1 MTALRG
7 NLRNGMPE
15 LDIPSIEPL
24 KINEMKIIDEPQ
36 IKITAKDIKLNGL
49 WTFHLNFLHLDLE
62 KKELTA
68 DFAFDKITLDAD
80 FLLKLNILVP
90 IQRKG
95 VMVLKCNNAGAKI
108 KAYYKLIKRDN
119 EQYVHFESIPIKLD
133 IKDYTADFKTENL
146 DSSLQSAI
154 NDVLGKNH
162 DDVLRT
168 IQPHVEKAIS
178 KSLPEVRECDRSYCV
193 VISRGLALWN
203 LLEFIENFNDF
214 LLKFVISDG
223 NFRSHH
229 AGIVM
234 QLSRWPE
241 GPKAIAVATP
251 LKLLPTIIPR
261 TDSTALWA
269 LVKRNRLRT
278 FQGSLI
284 QEA

>member
-1 MTALRG
+1 MFSRLLLLLAVIGFAAATIPSYIHVCGRRNPHFDECVNNSMTALRG

-178 KSLPEVRECDRSYCV
+178 KSCINLTNKIYDNFTYDELFPDR
-193 VISRGLALWN
+193 A
-203 LLEFIENFNDF
+203 
-214 LLKFVISDG
+214 
-223 NFRSHH
+223 
-229 AGIVM
+229 
-234 QLSRWPE
+234 
-241 GPKAIAVATP
+241 
-251 LKLLPTIIPR
+251 
-261 TDSTALWA
+261 
-269 LVKRNRLRT
+269 
-278 FQGSLI
+278 
-284 QEA
+284 